1 MIVYDT
7 TLARFECYTTSW
19 GACGSSDVQNSD
31 LTLTASDT
39 LAISLTSDR
48 QTWLV
53 QGGAAPI
60 TMSTA
65 PFGSSTPVSGAEI
78 VVIGNNDTFV
88 VTFPT
93 NDAAKG
99 IIGYSVTLGK
109 GQVATFKYNAT
120 LDRYVIKSVSN

>member
-1 MIVYDT
+1 MLYDK
-7 TLARFECYTTSW
+7 L
-19 GACGSSDVQNSD
+19 GACGSSDIQNSD

-53 QGGAAPI
+53 QGASAAI
-60 TMSTA
+60 TMSTT
-65 PFGSSTPVSGAEI
+65 PFGSSAPVSGAEI
-78 VVIGNNDTFV
+78 VVIGNDDTFV

-109 GQVATFKYNAT
+109 GQVATFKYNAA

>member
-1 MIVYDT
+1 M
-7 TLARFECYTTSW
+7 
-19 GACGSSDVQNSD
+19 
-31 LTLTASDT
+31 
-39 LAISLTSDR
+39 
-48 QTWLV
+48 
-53 QGGAAPI
+53 
-60 TMSTA
+60 
-65 PFGSSTPVSGAEI
+65 
-78 VVIGNNDTFV
+78 IGNDDTFV